1 MEERFGRQLAI
12 TGRMVRDRF
21 DGCLN
26 AHGASLTTWA
36 VLRSAEHEGGLSQ
49 RELASRMSIESPTH
63 VSWPVLL
70 TLTPLACISGAALG
84 LTFGTRFEPRTVPIM
99 FGVVV
104 IPLTFL
110 GCVYYSWVALT
121 PVKVAGIS
129 WLKILV
135 LVNPLVY
142 MNEGFR
148 AALTSANHMSPL
160 AVYGVLTGFALLFLY
175 FGINGFK
182 KRVLS

>member
-36 VLRSAEHEGGLSQ
+36 VLRSAEHEEGLSQ

-70 TLTPLACISGAALG
+70 T
-84 LTFGTRFEPRTVPIM
+84 
-99 FGVVV
+99 
-104 IPLTFL
+104 
-110 GCVYYSWVALT
+110 
-121 PVKVAGIS
+121 
-129 WLKILV
+129 
-135 LVNPLVY
+135 
-142 MNEGFR
+142 
-148 AALTSANHMSPL
+148 
-160 AVYGVLTGFALLFLY
+160 
-175 FGINGFK
+175 
-182 KRVLS
+182 